1 MYYTRCMANN
11 LNEAR
16 RSPKQRNMLS
26 VDLGE
31 LKDPWTAWCVT
42 QGVKPSTAIKEVVAK
57 LTGGAGI
64 PKPGRAVES
73 QGTRD
78 DQRVRREIKLTGSE
92 NSLAAK
98 HAAAAGYSV
107 PRWLL
112 ALVRAQLT
120 GAAQFGQGEQELL
133 GKSNYLLLTMGRN
146 LNQIAK
152 HLNTSPEDRGA
163 YDVVAIEEARQAIDT
178 HVKTVARLI
187 ESNVERWKLL

>member
-1 MYYTRCMANN
+1 MTTE
-11 LNEAR
+11 LTEAR
-16 RSPKQRNMLS
+16 RSPKQRNLLS

-31 LKDPWTAWCVT
+31 LKDPWTAWCAT

-57 LTGGAGI
+57 LTGGVPI

-78 DQRVRREIKLTGSE
+78 AQRVRREIKLTGSE
-92 NSLAAK
+92 DSLAAK
-98 HAAAAGYSV
+98 HAAAGYSV

-120 GAAQFGQGEQELL
+120 GAAQFGQAEQELL

-152 HLNTSPEDRGA
+152 HLNTSPEDRSA
-163 YDVVAIEEARQAIDT
+163 YDVEAIKEARQAIDT

>member
-1 MYYTRCMANN
+1 MANN

-31 LKDPWTAWCVT
+31 LKDPWAAWCAT
-42 QGVKPSTAIKEVVAK
+42 QGVKPSTAIKQVVAK
-57 LTGGAGI
+57 LTGGARN

-78 DQRVRREIKLTGSE
+78 AQRVRREIKLTGSE